1 MFLSGGIDSSAL
13 LTLMARLNARPVCAF
28 TAGFPGTHVPDERP
42 QARAVARACGA
53 EHVEVEFG
61 ERDFW
66 ALAPEIAAAMD
77 DPAADYAVLPSY
89 KLAAEASRD
98 FKVILCG
105 EGGDELFAGYGR
117 YRRLLRPAAL
127 GRRAPR
133 RKGIL
138 DRVPAA
144 VLREKLDGWRDGTA
158 ASEAEAARDGR
169 SRLQVA
175 QAVDCAD
182 WLPNDLLT
190 KLDRCLMAH
199 GVEGRTPFLDPAV
212 AEVAFRLPDRMKV
225 RNRRGKWL
233 LRQWLARH
241 LPAARPFAAKQGF
254 TVPVGE
260 WMRRRGAA
268 LGRLVAAQPGIA
280 EICRPEPTAK
290 LFLSADKHAGLA
302 AWTLLFYAL
311 WHRRHILGLS
321 PEGDVFEAL
330 AATPKDG

>member
-1 MFLSGGIDSSAL
+1 
-13 LTLMARLNARPVCAF
+13 MARLNPRPVCAF
-28 TAGFPGTHVPDERP
+28 TAGFSGTTATDERP
-42 QARAVARACGA
+42 HARTVAQACGA
-53 EHVEVEFG
+53 EHVEVEVA
-61 ERDFW
+61 ETDFW
-66 ALAPEIAAAMD
+66 SLLPAIAAAMD

-89 KLAAEASRD
+89 KLAAVAAHD

-117 YRRLLRPAAL
+117 YRSLRT
-127 GRRAPR
+127 PR
-133 RKGIL
+133 RKGAF

-144 VLREKLDGWRDGTA
+144 VLRGGVGGWRDGIA
-158 ASEAEAARDGR
+158 AAEAREAGGGR
-169 SRLQVA
+169 TRLQVA

-268 LGRLVAAQPGIA
+268 LGRLVVAQPGIA
-280 EICRPEPTAK
+280 EICRPEPAAR
-290 LFLSADKHAGLA
+290 LFLSADRHAGLA

-311 WHRRHILGLS
+311 WHRRHILGLAA
-321 PEGDVFEAL
+321 EGDVFDTL